1 MEDPRVYIMIEFSYE
16 RGDMCKLAY
25 IGATILNF
33 WLVWQADRCL
43 RGPNMKKN
51 SKCGTNVGKI
61 THTTPLIREFY
72 HNVDSSVR
80 TFQFLSVE
88 NVL

>member
-43 RGPNMKKN
+43 RGPNMKK
-51 SKCGTNVGKI
+51 KIQNV
-61 THTTPLIREFY
+61 
-72 HNVDSSVR
+72 V
-80 TFQFLSVE
+80 QM
-88 NVL
+88 